1 MQCKLQNMQ
10 TTARGTSIVN
20 VFVQEDR
27 IITPAK
33 RETMLINPV
42 ILGEENANT
51 IYQASRAGE
60 AGLLLDT
67 ILAALQAGTLAVAVV
82 LDIADSASSNKR
94 SFRIFETLFNAVS
107 PTALKR
113 LLFRFCRCDGHML
126 HAIASS
132 SLTRSAVANCLHSA
146 GILLRA
152 GQHRWGLHRAL
163 DKLAE
168 ELIWAQ
174 GGDPRPEDRESAE
187 NILQI
192 TLLRDVCDETAP
204 DANTPEARRREKL
217 MKLAHDTQ
225 YFFNGNWRDG
235 RLAHRCR
242 LLPTGSF
249 CCRNR
254 STANRNCIALIT
266 LTYLRI
272 YLLNLT

>member
-1 MQCKLQNMQ
+1 MVCKIRYSQ

-67 ILAALQAGTLAVAVV
+67 ILAALQAGTLAVAIV
-82 LDIADSASSNKR
+82 LDIADSAMSNKR
-94 SFRIFETLFNAVS
+94 SFRIFETLFNALS

-126 HAIASS
+126 HTTASS

-152 GQHRWGLHRAL
+152 GQHRWGLHQAL
-163 DKLAE
+163 DKLAG
-168 ELIWAQ
+168 ELIWSQ
-174 GGDPRPEDRESAE
+174 GGDPRPEDREYAE
-187 NILQI
+187 EVLRI
-192 TLLRDVCDETAP
+192 TLLRDVHDESAP
-204 DANTPEARRREKL
+204 AADTPQARGREKL
-217 MKLAHDTQ
+217 KKLAHDTQ

>member
-1 MQCKLQNMQ
+1 
-10 TTARGTSIVN
+10 
-20 VFVQEDR
+20 
-27 IITPAK
+27 
-33 RETMLINPV
+33 MLINPV

-67 ILAALQAGTLAVAVV
+67 ILAALQAGSLAVAIV
-82 LDIADSASSNKR
+82 LDIADCALWNKR
-94 SFRIFETLFNAVS
+94 SFRIFETLLNKALS

-126 HAIASS
+126 HTTASS

-152 GQHRWGLHRAL
+152 GQHRWGLHEAL
-163 DKLAE
+163 DIVAG
-168 ELIWAQ
+168 ELIWSQ
-174 GGDPRPEDRESAE
+174 GGDPRPEDREHAE
-187 NILQI
+187 EVCRI
-192 TLLRDVCDETAP
+192 TLLRDLHDESAP
-204 DANTPEARRREKL
+204 VADTPGARRREKL
-217 MKLAHDTQ
+217 KKLAHDTQ
-225 YFFNGNWRDG
+225 DFFNGNWRDG

-266 LTYLRI
+266 FTDLRI
-272 YLLNLT
+272 YLLNST

>member
-67 ILAALQAGTLAVAVV
+67 ILAALQAGSLALAIV
-82 LDIADSASSNKR
+82 LDVADSALSNKR
-94 SFRIFETLFNAVS
+94 SFRIFETLFNALS

-126 HAIASS
+126 HTTASS
-132 SLTRSAVANCLHSA
+132 SLTRSAVANFAFGWHPA
-146 GILLRA
+146 P
-152 GQHRWGLHRAL
+152 RW
-163 DKLAE
+163 
-168 ELIWAQ
+168 
-174 GGDPRPEDRESAE
+174 S
-187 NILQI
+187 
-192 TLLRDVCDETAP
+192 
-204 DANTPEARRREKL
+204 TPLGPA
-217 MKLAHDTQ
+217 
-225 YFFNGNWRDG
+225 
-235 RLAHRCR
+235 
-242 LLPTGSF
+242 S
-249 CCRNR
+249 
-254 STANRNCIALIT
+254 SS
-266 LTYLRI
+266 
-272 YLLNLT
+272 

>member
-1 MQCKLQNMQ
+1 MVCRLKHSP
-10 TTARGTSIVN
+10 TTARGTSVVN

-67 ILAALQAGTLAVAVV
+67 ILAALQAGSLAVAIV
-82 LDIADSASSNKR
+82 LDIADSALSNKR
-94 SFRIFETLFNAVS
+94 SFRIFESFVVASS
-107 PTALKR
+107 PTALKP
-113 LLFRFCRCDGHML
+113 C
-126 HAIASS
+126 
-132 SLTRSAVANCLHSA
+132 LTRSAVANCLHSV
-146 GILLRA
+146 GILLRV
-152 GQHRWGLHRAL
+152 GQHRWALHQAL
-163 DKLAE
+163 DKLAG
-168 ELIWAQ
+168 ELIWSQ
-174 GGDPRPEDRESAE
+174 GGDPRPEDREHAE
-187 NILQI
+187 EVPQI
-192 TLLRDVCDETAP
+192 TLLQDVHDESAP
-204 DANTPEARRREKL
+204 AANTPEARRREKL
-217 MKLAHDTQ
+217 KKLAHDTQ
-225 YFFNGNWRDG
+225 DFFNGNWRDG

-266 LTYLRI
+266 LIHLRI
-272 YLLNLT
+272 YLLNPI

>member
-1 MQCKLQNMQ
+1 MQCKLQNTQ

-67 ILAALQAGTLAVAVV
+67 ILAALQAGTLTVAIV
-82 LDIADSASSNKR
+82 LDIADSALSNKR
-94 SFRIFETLFNAVS
+94 SFRIFETLFNALS

-152 GQHRWGLHRAL
+152 GQHSWGLQRAL

-174 GGDPRPEDRESAE
+174 GGDPRPEDREIAE
-187 NILQI
+187 EILRI
-192 TLLRDVCDETAP
+192 TLLRDVCDGSAP
-204 DANTPEARRREKL
+204 AADTLEARRREKL
-217 MKLAHDTQ
+217 QKLARDIQ
-225 YFFNGNWRDG
+225 EFFNGNWRDG

-242 LLPTGSF
+242 LLHTGSF
-249 CCRNR
+249 CCRSR
-254 STANRNCIALIT
+254 PRRTEIAL
-266 LTYLRI
+266 R
-272 YLLNLT
+272 